1 MQKYPKKRGVRERQR
16 RSGIQGSDRKQKEQ
30 EVLTPVHRRGGG
42 LGQFGLLLHR
52 LGCRH
57 RPGRQVAGAAAV
69 AAARHGAAAQVGAR
83 LLHEEARRLERQLV
97 LHAQR
102 SKLHTH
108 THSLI

>member
-1 MQKYPKKRGVRERQR
+1 MGDQSR
-16 RSGIQGSDRKQKEQ
+16 IQGSEKQKEQ

-52 LGCRH
+52 LGCWH
-57 RPGRQVAGAAAV
+57 RRGRQVAGAAAV

-83 LLHEEARRLERQLV
+83 LLHQEARRLERQLV
-97 LHAQR
+97 LR
-102 SKLHTH
+102 SRKQASY